1 MCAAAEGE
9 RLGQVRQQRGRV
21 AQRPRRPRR
30 GMARREVHHRAGA
43 RPRRDSTGEERGSRG
58 CADGGPR
65 VEPRE
70 EDATAGEL
78 VDWPVA
84 VGNSVAQM
92 PRTVR
97 FGSSAV
103 QPAAGSLCGAPW
115 AALDDGV
122 TVEGEGA
129 RGFGGLLC
137 VDDPSA
143 PVWYGWAT
151 AHTADVCAAGATAVP
166 CTASRQF
173 VISVR

>member
-1 MCAAAEGE
+1 MLSSSTAGWHVDGDSSGAG
-9 RLGQVRQQRGRV
+9 LTVRAYLPGTRALV
-21 AQRPRRPRR
+21 
-30 GMARREVHHRAGA
+30 AGA
-43 RPRRDSTGEERGSRG
+43 KEVMIALRDT
-58 CADGGPR
+58 DGAVVG
-65 VEPRE
+65 
-70 EDATAGEL
+70 DAVVSMPMPSAWRFVAPTATTAGEL